1 MPRKA
6 RIDIP
11 GLLQHVIVRGI
22 ERQKIFL
29 DDHDRSLFVNR
40 FSSLLEE
47 TGTDCFAWA
56 LLGNHVHALLRCN
69 RTALSV
75 FMRRL
80 LTGYAVNFNHR
91 HKRSGH
97 LFQNRYKSIICEED
111 TYLLELIRYIH
122 LNPLRAKLVPDLATL
137 ENYPWSGHA
146 VLMGRRKLPGQV
158 VDEVLLLFGK
168 GLSSSRQQYQRFIA
182 DGVDQGRR
190 PELVGGGFRRS
201 RKAGGDQDECSNFD
215 DRVLGSGEFVER
227 LRQEADARPVLPPRV
242 SLSDI
247 RNLVC
252 EQFDVSPDA
261 ILRRTRGGPVS
272 AARAVFC
279 YTAVRLAGMVG
290 AEVGQCLSMGSSAV
304 SRAVNRGELIL
315 QENPSLKESL
325 EGSLRKGWTDSQKGS

>member
-22 ERQKIFL
+22 ERREIFL
-29 DDHDRSLFVNR
+29 DDHDRGMFVKR
-40 FSSLLEE
+40 FSALLEE

-56 LLGNHVHALLRCN
+56 LLGNHLHALLRCN
-69 RTALSV
+69 RTELSV

-80 LTGYAVNFNHR
+80 LTGYAVNFNQR

-122 LNPLRAKLVPDLATL
+122 LNPLRAGIVPDLEAL
-137 ENYPWSGHA
+137 DDYPWSGHA
-146 VLMGRRKLPGQV
+146 VLMGKRKLSGQA

-168 GLSSSRQQYQRFIA
+168 RLASSRLQYRRFVS
-182 DGVDQGRR
+182 DGIGQGRR

-201 RKAGGDQDECSNFD
+201 RKASGDPDECANFD
-215 DRVLGSGEFVER
+215 DRVLGSGAFVER
-227 LRQEADARPVLPPRV
+227 LRQEADVRPLLPPQV
-242 SLSDI
+242 SLADLRDLI
-247 RNLVC
+247 CGVFEVPRDTI
-252 EQFDVSPDA
+252 F
-261 ILRRTRGGPVS
+261 RRTRGGPAS

-279 YTAVRLAGMVG
+279 YMAVRLLGMAGTE
-290 AEVGQCLSMGSSAV
+290 AGQFLSLGSSAV
-304 SRAVNRGELIL
+304 SRAVRRGELLL
-315 QENPSLKESL
+315 QDNPIIKESL
-325 EGSLRKGWTDSQKGS
+325 DKALRKD

>member
-22 ERQKIFL
+22 EKRKIFL
-29 DDHDRSLFVNR
+29 DDHDRGLFVNR
-40 FSSLLEE
+40 FFSLLEE
-47 TGTDCFAWA
+47 TSTDCFAWA

-69 RTALSV
+69 RTKLSV

-122 LNPLRAKLVPDLATL
+122 LNPLRAEIVPDLETL
-137 ENYPWSGHA
+137 EDYPWSGHA
-146 VLMGRRKLPGQV
+146 VLMGKRSFPGQM
-158 VDEVLLLFGK
+158 VDEALLLFGK
-168 GLSSSRQQYQRFIA
+168 SLSSSRQQYLQFVT
-182 DGVDQGRR
+182 DGIEQGRR
-190 PELVGGGFRRS
+190 PELVGGGFGRS
-201 RKAGGDQDECSNFD
+201 RKASGDQDDCANFD
-215 DRVLGSGEFVER
+215 DRVLGSSEFVER
-227 LRQEADARPVLPPRV
+227 LRQESDVRPVLPPRV

-247 RNLVC
+247 RNHIC
-252 EQFDVSPDA
+252 EQFEVPPDA

-279 YTAVRLAGMVG
+279 YTAVRLAGMMG
-290 AEVGQCLSMGSSAV
+290 TEAGQFLSMGSSAV

-315 QENPSLKESL
+315 QENPSLRESL
-325 EGSLRKGWTDSQKGS
+325 ERTLRNG

>member
-1 MPRKA
+1 M
-6 RIDIP
+6 P

-22 ERQKIFL
+22 EKQKLFL
-29 DDHDRSLFVNR
+29 DDHDRGMFVNR

-47 TGTDCFAWA
+47 TGTDCFAWT

-69 RTALSV
+69 RAELSI

-111 TYLLELIRYIH
+111 TYFLELIRYIH
-122 LNPLRAKLVPDLATL
+122 LNPLRAKIVPDLEAL
-137 ENYPWSGHA
+137 DNYPWSGHA
-146 VLMGRRKLPGQV
+146 VLMGKRNLPGQAI
-158 VDEVLLLFGK
+158 DEVLLLFGK
-168 GLSSSRQQYQRFIA
+168 GLSTSRKQYRQFVA
-182 DGVDQGRR
+182 DGIEQGRR
-190 PELVGGGFRRS
+190 PELVGGGYRRS
-201 RKAGGDQDECSNFD
+201 RKASGDQDECVNFD
-215 DRVLGSGEFVER
+215 DRVLGSSEFVEK
-227 LRQEADARPVLPPRV
+227 LRQEAAVRPVLPPRV

-247 RNLVC
+247 QNLIC
-252 EQFDVSPDA
+252 EQFEVPPEA

-279 YTAVRLAGMVG
+279 YTAVRLAGRVG
-290 AEVGQCLSMGSSAV
+290 AEVGQFLSMGTSAV

-315 QENPSLKESL
+315 QENQILKESL
-325 EGSLRKGWTDSQKGS
+325 AGALRKG